1 MGREMI
7 ARRPAAALFLALF
20 LPAAALGFWGK
31 KTDEEK
37 LKNKLDSLKVHLY
50 LSGKAALTKTAGS
63 DEATVVKER
72 LLALVSGTARTVKAL
87 QKKEGEPAVEKEQ
100 APGLSL
106 KEVAGLGKALWDM
119 RAVGKEVLAA
129 DKDTLPPVLPVVL
142 TPMGVSPELVSRLDR
157 PTDHA
162 ALFVALAL
170 VKLHPSSPVPIASE
184 IILYE
189 GTRMDPA
196 QVKVPGFTPQLHGL
210 KAYTLAMSG
219 LCDLAEKEALTL
231 EAMGPVEESSRV
243 SAGLKLL
250 TGKEMTLSEAQLGY
264 MGASTEV
271 LAQGSLAVCYFS
283 RAAWAKG
290 QQALGRF
297 LDAADR
303 SGIDLPE
310 LHVLRAYT
318 ECGSKTPEKGKARL
332 KALAARSDLTEDVQ
346 DDLKYLEKSCG
357 TQDAEGMQKLVSSVR
372 LGKVIVL
379 VTWEH
384 LKRSGLIDALG
395 ELEWVKAVRDFVS
408 TLGQGSSKAPG
419 GIKAPGSDYVSH
431 GGWDWD

>member
-1 MGREMI
+1 MGREMT
-7 ARRPAAALFLALF
+7 ARCASALFLALF
-20 LPAAALGFWGK
+20 LPAVALGFWGK

-37 LKNKLDSLKVHLY
+37 LKDKLDSLKVHLY
-50 LSGKAALTKTAGS
+50 LAGKAALTKSAGS
-63 DEATVVKER
+63 DEAKAVKDR
-72 LLALVSGTARTVKAL
+72 LLAMVGGTARTVKAL
-87 QKKEGEPAVEKEQ
+87 QGKEGEAEEAEA

-119 RAVGKEVLAA
+119 RSVGKEVLAG

-142 TPMGVSPELVSRLDR
+142 TPMGVSSELVSRLDR

-196 QVKVPGFTPQLHGL
+196 QVKIPGFTPQLHGL

-219 LCDLAEKEALTL
+219 MCDLAEKEAQAL
-231 EAMGPVEESSRV
+231 EKLGPVAESSQV

-250 TGKEMTLSEAQLGY
+250 TGKEMALSEAQLSY

-271 LAQGSLAVCYFS
+271 LTQGSLAVCYFS
-283 RAAWAKG
+283 RAAWEKG

-310 LHVLRAYT
+310 LQVLRAYT

-332 KALAARSDLTEDVQ
+332 KALAGRSDLTEDVQ
-346 DDLKYLEKSCG
+346 DDLKYLEKACG
-357 TQDAEGMQKLVSSVR
+357 KEDAEGMQKVVSTVR
-372 LGKVIVL
+372 LGKVIVR

-384 LKRSGLIDALG
+384 LKRSGLIDALA
-395 ELEWVKAVRDFVS
+395 ELEWVKAVRELAS

-419 GIKAPGSDYVSH
+419 SVSVSL
-431 GGWDWD
+431 GGWD